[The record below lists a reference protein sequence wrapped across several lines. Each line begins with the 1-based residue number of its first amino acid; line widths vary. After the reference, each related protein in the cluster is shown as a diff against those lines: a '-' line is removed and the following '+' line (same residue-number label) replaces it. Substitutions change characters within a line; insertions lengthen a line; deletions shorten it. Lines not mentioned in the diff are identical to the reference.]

1 MFLQYKSSE
10 PHRTPPKSV
19 AKKHSRPYLTVH
31 AFTSPP
37 HPLPSTS
44 PPLHIP
50 SPPHPLPS
58 TAPTLYIPSPPRPL
72 PSTSPPLYI
81 PSPPRP
87 SHPRPLPS
95 TSAPLH
101 IRSPPHPLPSAC
113 PDCMQRPL
121 HQSAHLH
128 AFYHQCLLRASHG
141 REPSMQA
148 GWLAPGYGMV
158 QAARKRRWK
167 LMRHAVHI
175 SMAHNQLQGPLPSAL
190 VSDNLWTL

>member
-58 TAPTLYIPSPPRPL
+58 TAPPLYIPSPPRPL

-101 IRSPPHPLPSAC
+101 ILSPLPALTACRDLCINQLTSMPSTISAFC
-113 PDCMQRPL
+113 E
-121 HQSAHLH
+121 HL
-128 AFYHQCLLRASHG
+128 
-141 REPSMQA
+141 
-148 GWLAPGYGMV
+148 
-158 QAARKRRWK
+158 
-167 LMRHAVHI
+167 